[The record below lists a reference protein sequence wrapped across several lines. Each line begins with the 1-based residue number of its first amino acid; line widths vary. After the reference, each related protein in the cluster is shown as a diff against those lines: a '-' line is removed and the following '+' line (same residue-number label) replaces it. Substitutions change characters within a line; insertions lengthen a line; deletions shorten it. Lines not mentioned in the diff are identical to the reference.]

1 MTSLAYSDWI
11 VPTGSKRTPTLG
23 KPIITPPVTDTKGPA
38 NNHPE
43 TIHALLDKMNIEEQ
57 QQEAH
62 VMQTFQPI
70 EPPQNMVKTD
80 KVVGGPLSPVQP
92 MYGGRAAAAAALANY
107 QSVYER
113 PTDMDGYYQQQ
124 RSRGQGTKERDP
136 FDRYM
141 EKLNYL
147 IHLLEEQQKE
157 QTAGATEEFLLY
169 CLFGVFVIFVVD
181 AFARYGKNVGMGS
194 VKPRYR
200 R

>member
-1 MTSLAYSDWI
+1 M
-11 VPTGSKRTPTLG
+11 
-23 KPIITPPVTDTKGPA
+23 TPPVEGEKTASQAAPV
-38 NNHPE
+38 NHPE
-43 TIHALLDKMNIEEQ
+43 TIHALLDKMNLEEH
-57 QQEAH
+57 QQEAQ

-70 EPPQNMVKTD
+70 EPPQNVVKAD

-113 PTDMDGYYQQQ
+113 PTDLDGYFQQG
-124 RSRGQGTKERDP
+124 SRYRAQGLGQSRDKDP

-181 AFARYGKNVGMGS
+181 AFARYGKNVGVGS
-194 VKPRYR
+194 MRPRYR